1 MSEIAKQLA
10 NRAREKGQVRE
21 QNRFFSVT
29 EKREVEDGIGGVV
42 TIEVPNGQHRV
53 KILSEKIGKGK
64 SFNGQE
70 QNQLELTIL
79 DNGKNAVWNMPIKNE
94 NGTLYY
100 LIEELEDIAI
110 GQEFIVEAV
119 KMKNGHYAK
128 KITHLG
134 AAGSTKAGVPTIQLN
149 DDEPEQEALPSLSPE
164 DDIDPA
170 SIPF

>member
-1 MSEIAKQLA
+1 M
-10 NRAREKGQVRE
+10 G
-21 QNRFFSVT
+21 
-29 EKREVEDGIGGVV
+29 DGIGGVV

-70 QNQLELTIL
+70 QNELQLTIT
-79 DNGKNAVWNMPIKNE
+79 DNGKTSQWNMPIKNKD
-94 NGTLYY
+94 GTLYY

-128 KITHLG
+128 KIIHLG